1 LWQYRSGKEVCY
13 QEDTT
18 PGGSEAEAEKEKA
31 GGLRWPVKAALA
43 RVWEIFDYPCGQ
55 RLKPILELGADRL
68 RQFGELRVSEEV
80 IFKLKRMSSA
90 TIDRKLR
97 HQGEVLQLL
106 RSRGGPKPGS
116 LLKGKIPIK
125 LTQWDNSQLGYVEA
139 DLVVHCGSSALGSI
153 SIQ

>member
-1 LWQYRSGKEVCY
+1 M
-13 QEDTT
+13 
-18 PGGSEAEAEKEKA
+18 
-31 GGLRWPVKAALA
+31 
-43 RVWEIFDYPCGQ
+43 VWEIFDYPCGQ
-55 RLKPILELGADRL
+55 WLKPILELEADRL

-106 RSRGGPKPGS
+106 RSRGGPKLGS

-125 LTQWDNSQLGYVEA
+125 LTQWDSSQLGYVEA
-139 DLVVHCGSSALGSI
+139 DLVVHCGSSALGEYINTVSTTEI
-153 SIQ
+153 SSGWWEGEAIMGKS